1 MRQLL
6 ASRGIPNEF
15 HIYPGRHDPLVIRH
29 FGEVMQFQWKAIGAG
44 EVANP
49 TVSGRLGGVVLPLEG
64 LPTKSARNS
73 QITL

>member
-1 MRQLL
+1 LRQLL

-44 EVANP
+44 
-49 TVSGRLGGVVLPLEG
+49 
-64 LPTKSARNS
+64 K
-73 QITL
+73 